1 MSREDCSS
9 CIWYKT
15 ADMTTFKHLPCNKI
29 RHITTNLEIL
39 PTFYFLPG
47 FAHVAL
53 TNPVVYFRWLWHH
66 VSPISKYHGVLPR
79 TCCHDTS
86 NAQAMEAI
94 SQPMG
99 VSSTLPDKTLHPT
112 CVGSWNG
119 LQRPIESPWI
129 HGGLDVPRVYGH
141 WISWISYVETC
152 WSVER
157 TLQYCKATRV
167 KSDYLTQTML
177 LSQIFHQTM
186 CWNQFLKTSR
196 LLGCAFRFVRP
207 PTMIISP
214 VTSKAKHSS
223 SQTGWFQTITIDKT
237 QSMRQFC
244 LDPFGV
250 KHSGMP
256 KLHAIRFNPQHQ
268 QPLVGSFRF
277 VWKYC
282 ALNLDALIC
291 HQLMESHIFRLS
303 PLDVP
308 ENGPYTPKNYQ
319 FKKKMVI
326 NHQIWGL
333 SHFWAPFFVSFLEP
347 QTSQTSQTT
356 KRLFPM
362 VKKNA
367 THQMV
372 ETCWN

>member
-1 MSREDCSS
+1 M
-9 CIWYKT
+9 
-15 ADMTTFKHLPCNKI
+15 LPWPTLLFIFVGCDTMFHPSPNI
-29 RHITTNLEIL
+29 TGYPATQNLLPRHQQRAGDGSDL
-39 PTFYFLPG
+39 PAHGRLQ
-47 FAHVAL
+47 HVAGQDIAPHL
-53 TNPVVYFRWLWHH
+53 RWVVKRVATARWIAMNPWRFRCAPSLW
-66 VSPISKYHGVLPR
+66 P
-79 TCCHDTS
+79 
-86 NAQAMEAI
+86 
-94 SQPMG
+94 
-99 VSSTLPDKTLHPT
+99 
-112 CVGSWNG
+112 
-119 LQRPIESPWI
+119 
-129 HGGLDVPRVYGH
+129 LDLLDFL
-141 WISWISYVETC
+141 C
-152 WSVER
+152 WDMLRRVER

-167 KSDYLTQTML
+167 KSDYLSQTML

-196 LLGCAFRFVRP
+196 LLGCAFRLVRP

-256 KLHAIRFNPQHQ
+256 KLHAIRSNPQNQ

-282 ALNLDALIC
+282 TLNLDALIC